1 MVVPSPTDGTISGHG
16 TASHVTVAAALLV
29 GRLGAAVHVPV
40 NHAPISVTRLP
51 RIVGARA
58 HGAIHVY
65 ALMVGVMRMFQR
77 PLKSVLLFLF
87 ALIII
92 GVLVVLGLNTMSER
106 GSESIAISPQIIFLR
121 DQGILYVKS
130 EYHQAQMGLSITQ
143 GGGDFRPLTTTY
155 EWWVDAQNPRRVRR
169 VTAEWLEDGP
179 HLVAADGADGENRWW
194 EVDWARGI
202 TQTIYHQGQAPFA
215 LPSLKDFVG
224 VFAGPG
230 QRFIAALQQGE
241 AEAVAQAQQAPWG
254 KLLSIRKRDPTTGQV
269 ITATVR
275 AEPPHVLIERV
286 TTDREGKLFETL
298 RITRW
303 EWLDVTQW
311 SDDFWMTPPKEIQ
324 VGP

>member
-1 MVVPSPTDGTISGHG
+1 
-16 TASHVTVAAALLV
+16 
-29 GRLGAAVHVPV
+29 
-40 NHAPISVTRLP
+40 
-51 RIVGARA
+51 
-58 HGAIHVY
+58 
-65 ALMVGVMRMFQR
+65 MRMFQR

-311 SDDFWMTPPKEIQ
+311 SDDFWMTPPKEIP